1 MLTNSWM
8 KRVGAGLCS
17 MAMAATPIV
26 SFAAPPAPLKT
37 QAVAAKDIV
46 LGPNGTFSGVVKD
59 VNGRAKSA
67 EIVTVGFSGAEV
79 ATVQTLEDGRFTIE
93 GLREGSHV
101 VKTSG
106 TAFPVRFWEGDK
118 APPTADSGITL
129 VSRQVPADE
138 GAVVQ
143 EFVPE
148 QPPVQYN
155 PAPSRGYAPRRGF
168 LGRAFANYP
177 ILTTAALLGAGIGSG
192 IAIGSSSSSTPV
204 TP

>member
-8 KRVGAGLCS
+8 KRVGAGVCS

-26 SFAAPPAPLKT
+26 SFAAPSAVINAQPA
-37 QAVAAKDIV
+37 AAKDIV
-46 LGPNGTFSGVVKD
+46 LGPNGSFSGVVKD

-106 TAFPVRFWEGDK
+106 TSFPVRFWEADK

-129 VSRQVPADE
+129 VSRQVPAGE
-138 GAVVQ
+138 EAVIQ

-148 QPPVQYN
+148 QPPVQYQ

-177 ILTTAALLGAGIGSG
+177 ILTAAALLGAGIGSG
-192 IAIGSSSSSTPV
+192 IAIGASSDSTPA

>member
-8 KRVGAGLCS
+8 KRVGAGVCS

-26 SFAAPPAPLKT
+26 SFAAPPAVINAP
-37 QAVAAKDIV
+37 AAAKDIV

-67 EIVTVGFSGAEV
+67 EIVTVRFSGAEV

-106 TAFPVRFWEGDK
+106 TSFPVRFWEADK

-129 VSRQVPADE
+129 VSRQVPAGE
-138 GAVVQ
+138 EAVIQ

-148 QPPVQYN
+148 QPPVQYQ
-155 PAPSRGYAPRRGF
+155 PAPSRGYAPRRDF

-192 IAIGSSSSSTPV
+192 IAIGASSVSTPA

>member
-1 MLTNSWM
+1 
-8 KRVGAGLCS
+8 

-26 SFAAPPAPLKT
+26 SFAAPPAVINAKP
-37 QAVAAKDIV
+37 VPAKDIV

-106 TAFPVRFWEGDK
+106 TAFPVRFWEADK

-129 VSRQVPADE
+129 VSRQVPAGE
-138 GAVVQ
+138 EAVIQ

-148 QPPVQYN
+148 QPPVQYQ

-192 IAIGSSSSSTPV
+192 IAIGASSDSTPAS
-204 TP
+204 P

>member
-8 KRVGAGLCS
+8 KRVGAGVCS

-26 SFAAPPAPLKT
+26 SFAAPPAVINAQP
-37 QAVAAKDIV
+37 AAAKDIV
-46 LGPNGTFSGVVKD
+46 LGPNGSFSGVVKD

-79 ATVQTLEDGRFTIE
+79 ATVQTLEDGRFTIV

-106 TAFPVRFWEGDK
+106 TAFPVRFWQADK

-129 VSRQVPADE
+129 VSRQVPAGE
-138 GAVVQ
+138 EAVIQ

-148 QPPVQYN
+148 QPPVQYQ

-192 IAIGSSSSSTPV
+192 IAIGASSDSTPA

>member
-8 KRVGAGLCS
+8 KRVGAGVCS

-26 SFAAPPAPLKT
+26 SFAAPPAVVNAP
-37 QAVAAKDIV
+37 AAAKDIV

-106 TAFPVRFWEGDK
+106 TAFPVRFWEADK

-129 VSRQVPADE
+129 VSRQVPAGE
-138 GAVVQ
+138 EAVIQ

-148 QPPVQYN
+148 QPPVQYQ

-192 IAIGSSSSSTPV
+192 IAIGASSDSTPA